1 MILMNIDIIKTKV
14 KRNEYD
20 LTIHAL
26 KRRIERNISTSLIEN
41 AILKGEII
49 EEYPDDFPYPSCL
62 INGFIN
68 NKEPIHIVCAI
79 AERLKIITIYRPE
92 DNDWKDYKV
101 RRRKN

>member
-1 MILMNIDIIKTKV
+1 MNIDDIKTKV

-20 LTIHAL
+20 LTVHAL

-41 AILKGEII
+41 AILNGEII

-62 INGFIN
+62 INGFIT

-79 AERLKIITIYRPE
+79 TKRIKIITIYKPE
-92 DNDWKDYKV
+92 ENDWEDYKT